1 MNINDG
7 TQGALNILRDTV
19 LASMPDDDWSDV
31 LKSVSDA
38 GGINDRLVPYQRLML
53 AKAVS
58 VYNEGVAKG
67 DFVGHPFRG
76 NQHSS
81 ASGGGRGS
89 AGGGPKRRS
98 LGRVGAS
105 EQILGALN
113 DELAG
118 RGENQYAETLSRLS
132 TPAIDELRSHIE
144 QQEGLLE
151 AMRDLGATSQVI
163 GVQEGLIR
171 DAKDDLVRQEDKAVG
186 ADLIARGEKA
196 YQDKIKGNANAFAEA
211 EMMVIGR
218 IKDSFVDIEDSITN
232 DRNGISNLVDAS
244 KSAIKQAEAKA
255 EQSDAYGD
263 NDSGDRDAATFVRR
277 AEERVMQHAMDTSGL
292 LTKVQDAVTKL
303 RETMNDGSSINTTQ
317 TMVSAVMSQFKPLL
331 QSQRSQLRDTGD
343 FERTAVK
350 QGFGSSGAVT
360 RFAMLQRSVTNTM
373 EQLNDISDASEGAGS
388 DAEELSR
395 EILDSQ

>member
-58 VYNEGVAKG
+58 AYNDGVAKG

-76 NQHSS
+76 NQWGN
-81 ASGGGRGS
+81 ASGGGRSMASG
-89 AGGGPKRRS
+89 AGGGGR
-98 LGRVGAS
+98 LGQRPDDK
-105 EQILGALN
+105 EY
-113 DELAG
+113 
-118 RGENQYAETLSRLS
+118 RGEQAGQRK
-132 TPAIDELRSHIE
+132 
-144 QQEGLLE
+144 
-151 AMRDLGATSQVI
+151 
-163 GVQEGLIR
+163 
-171 DAKDDLVRQEDKAVG
+171 KDD
-186 ADLIARGEKA
+186 
-196 YQDKIKGNANAFAEA
+196 QDKIKGNANAFAEA

-331 QSQRSQLRDTGD
+331 QSQRSQLRDAGD
-343 FERTAVK
+343 FERIAVK